1 MTNVDKEQLTIAETH
16 PWRVLPSITDGL
28 IPSQR
33 KILHTLLQPK
43 TQKEIKANELA
54 YKVALLYTKVPDQLE
69 IEQSIIKL
77 AQNFVGANNINY
89 LVPDGWFGSRREG
102 GKDAAEGRLIY
113 TKLSNI
119 TRSILSEGGDM
130 GLARRVRK
138 GKSREPRT
146 YYPALPMILVNG
158 YETSGQD
165 WQTYIPPYNPKDVIA
180 NLRRRIRG
188 ASKSDMQPMQP
199 WFRNWTG
206 HVETLDQ
213 THHAFRGTT
222 CRISENVLEVT
233 ELPPRLWT
241 QDFRSE
247 LDKHISEHSPS
258 MFKSYTEHPT
268 NQGVRFEIHLDTCST
283 DAATQGNLETT
294 LQLHKTI
301 SIDSMI
307 ALDGLGDVQRYAT
320 ELDILEDFYL
330 SKLKS
335 YKWNKTC
342 QLLAMKRELTKWDDQ
357 SRFVKLLLQGD
368 LDMSTDR
375 STLVTQLI
383 RHNLVP
389 VENLDD
395 IFVAT
400 KKRKRDVQDKPT
412 VAGYE
417 HLFEMTVASM
427 LPGPMRELDLSITN
441 KKAEIAELERRPIE
455 DIWEAELQVIEEVW
469 ERQLEHDR
477 LHPQRSSCDKCGGLG
492 CPAVNASR
500 SR

>member
-1 MTNVDKEQLTIAETH
+1 MTNVEKEQFNIAETQ
-16 PWRVLPSITDGL
+16 PWRVLPSIIDGL
-28 IPSQR
+28 ISSQR

-43 TQKEIKANELA
+43 TQKEIKVNELA
-54 YKVALLYTKVPDQLE
+54 NKVAILYTQDPDRLE
-69 IEQSIIKL
+69 IEQSIIQL

-89 LVPDGWFGSRREG
+89 LEPNGWFGSRRDG
-102 GKDAAEGRLIY
+102 GKDAAEGRFIY

-119 TRSILSEGGDM
+119 TRTILSEGGDM

-138 GKSREPRT
+138 GKLGEPRT
-146 YYPALPMILVNG
+146 YNPAIPMILVNG
-158 YETSGQD
+158 YEARGQD

-180 NLRRRIRG
+180 NLRRRVRG

-206 HVETLDQ
+206 QVKTLGQ
-213 THHAFRGTT
+213 THHSFRGTT
-222 CRISENVLEVT
+222 CKISENVLEVT

-247 LDKHISEHSPS
+247 LDKHISEHSPP
-258 MFKSYTEHPT
+258 MFKSYTEHPI
-268 NQGVRFEIHLDTCST
+268 NQGVRFEIHLDTCTT
-283 DAATQGNLETT
+283 DIVTQGSLETT
-294 LQLHKTI
+294 LQLHKNI
-301 SIDSMI
+301 STDSMI
-307 ALDGLGDVQRYAT
+307 ALDGLGNVQRYAT

-335 YKWNKTC
+335 YTWNKTC
-342 QLLAMKRELTKWDDQ
+342 QLLAIKRELTKLDDQ

-383 RHNLVP
+383 KHNLTP

-395 IFVAT
+395 MFVAT
-400 KKRKRDVQDKPT
+400 KKRKRDVHDKST
-412 VAGYE
+412 VSGYE

-427 LPGPMRELDLSITN
+427 LPGPMRELDLLITN
-441 KKAEIAELERRPIE
+441 KKAEIAELDLRSIG
-455 DIWEAELQVIEEVW
+455 DIWEGELQVIEEEW
-469 ERQLEHDR
+469 NRQLEYDR
-477 LHPQRSSCDKCGGLG
+477 MHPQSSSCEKCGGLECRIAG
-492 CPAVNASR
+492 
-500 SR
+500 

>member
-1 MTNVDKEQLTIAETH
+1 MANVDKEQPIIAETH
-16 PWRVLPSITDGL
+16 PWRVLPSIKDGL

-43 TQKEIKANELA
+43 TQKETKVNELA
-54 YKVALLYTKVPDQLE
+54 SKVALLYTKVPDQLE

-89 LVPDGWFGSRREG
+89 LEPNGWFGSRRNG
-102 GKDAAEGRLIY
+102 GKDAAEGRFIY

-119 TRSILSEGGDM
+119 TRGILSEGGDM

-138 GKSREPRT
+138 GKSGEPRT
-146 YYPALPMILVNG
+146 YNSAIPMILVNG
-158 YETSGQD
+158 YEASGRD
-165 WQTYIPPYNPKDVIA
+165 WHTYIPPYNLKDVIA

-188 ASKSDMQPMQP
+188 SSKSDMQPMQP

-206 HVETLDQ
+206 HVETLDE
-213 THHAFRGTT
+213 THHSFRGTT
-222 CRISENVLEVT
+222 CKTSDNVLEVT

-241 QDFRSE
+241 QDYKSE
-247 LDKHISEHSPS
+247 LDKHIFGPSP
-258 MFKSYTEHPT
+258 MIKNYTEHPAT
-268 NQGVRFEIHLDTCST
+268 QGVRLEIELDNCSI
-283 DAATQGNLETT
+283 DIVTQKDLEAK

-301 SIDSMI
+301 STTSMI
-307 ALDGLGDVQRYAT
+307 ILDGRGVVQKYAT

-330 SKLKS
+330 SQLKS
-335 YKWNKTC
+335 YTWNKTC
-342 QLLAMKRELTKWDDQ
+342 QLLAMKGELTKWDDQ

-375 STLVTQLI
+375 SSLVTQLI

-395 IFVAT
+395 MLVAT
-400 KKRKRDVQDKPT
+400 KKRKRDAQDKST
-412 VAGYE
+412 VSGYE

-441 KKAEIAELERRPIE
+441 KKAEIAELERRSIE
-455 DIWEAELQVIEEVW
+455 DIWEAELQAIEEEW
-469 ERQLEHDR
+469 NRQLEYDR
-477 LHPQRSSCDKCGGLG
+477 MHPQSSSCKKCGGLG
-492 CPAVNASR
+492 CRIPG
-500 SR
+500 